1 MPLPFLVIPI
11 AVTVGSAAVQAVGKL
26 RARKDLNSLRTQLT
40 EARARHRHLLTE
52 YYLRHHFLCRQLGLE
67 PPDKPESLMPPEPD
81 NAENEGRRPLWRRVI
96 PLKPKTTLT
105 QGSTGSARQIVG
117 RHSFSAATSVV
128 WKTSSA
134 NILRVVEP
142 VGTRLIQPV
151 GSRLVTIAPRFVTLG
166 GGAASTGG
174 SLAASTAAR
183 TVIASVSVVG
193 IAHRPRSGHLDYC
206 QRNSQSQASPPGV
219 DHLAGAAAQGTG
231 RLPGQEPPA
240 GSPVRRN
247 TASHDRRA
255 GAGIGRL
262 GRRRRQSLTL
272 APFKPRHDE
281 DYRLAMSL
289 NVNRVAPNSL
299 FR

>member
-26 RARKDLNSLRTQLT
+26 RARKDLNSLRAQLT
-40 EARARHRHLLTE
+40 DARARHRYLLTE
-52 YYLRHHFLCRQLGLE
+52 YYLRHHFLCRQLEIE
-67 PPDKPESLMPPEPD
+67 PPDKPESLLPPEPD
-81 NAENEGRRPLWRRVI
+81 SAENERRRPLWRRVI
-96 PLKPKTTLT
+96 PLKSKTTLT

-151 GSRLVTIAPRFVTLG
+151 GSRLITIAPRFVTLG

-193 IAHRPRSGHLDYC
+193 IAIGPAVAIWTIASETRKVK
-206 QRNSQSQASPPGV
+206 QARQELTILLAHQ
-219 DHLAGAAAQGTG
+219 DRELAGFRVKNRRLEAQYAETLQATTEERELVSAGWGVGAA
-231 RLPGQEPPA
+231 
-240 GSPVRRN
+240 N
-247 TASHDRRA
+247 H
-255 GAGIGRL
+255 
-262 GRRRRQSLTL
+262 
-272 APFKPRHDE
+272 
-281 DYRLAMSL
+281 
-289 NVNRVAPNSL
+289 
-299 FR
+299 